1 MVEPVYPLTEGLTLN
16 LVRKAAEAALTKI
29 RSCRNGRTPRGCSAT
44 SFPAFADALHTL
56 HHPAEPDRHPAGEH
70 GLVAARL

>member
-16 LVRKAAEAALTKI
+16 PVRKAAEAALGENPDAAGMAG
-29 RSCRNGRTPRGCSAT
+29 CRLAAAAE
-44 SFPAFADALHTL
+44 FPAFAGALQTL
-56 HHPAEPDRHPAGEH
+56 HRPADPADIAAGRH

>member
-16 LVRKAAEAALTKI
+16 PVRKAVEARSNASRTCRSGRTRPGSRATAFRPFAEALRACIARPNRPTL
-29 RSCRNGRTPRGCSAT
+29 
-44 SFPAFADALHTL
+44 DAGK
-56 HHPAEPDRHPAGEH
+56 R